1 MDVINP
7 FLLLIVVGC
16 GCGLLVLRE
25 SPKAAKAF
33 THWLMQH
40 QAGRE
45 GYQKA
50 REEYRKQNGLS
61 DTIAAQRQ
69 QQEAINEFSAT
80 VGGSLQ
86 GWIGRK

>member
-1 MDVINP
+1 MDAINP

-33 THWLMQH
+33 SHWCFQH

-50 REEYRKQNGLS
+50 REEYRKQNGLEIS
-61 DTIAAQRQ
+61 QSPSLDVV
-69 QQEAINEFSAT
+69 S
-80 VGGSLQ
+80 GGRARS
-86 GWIGRK
+86 GF